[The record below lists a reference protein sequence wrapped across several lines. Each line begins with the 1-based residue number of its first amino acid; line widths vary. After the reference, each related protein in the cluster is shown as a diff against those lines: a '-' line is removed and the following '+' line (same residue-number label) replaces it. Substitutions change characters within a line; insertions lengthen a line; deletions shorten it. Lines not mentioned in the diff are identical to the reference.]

1 MWANQGVAGNI
12 FKPTQMMKFKDITD
26 ITMQVEKVMIITEIM
41 KVTLAQKPLQT
52 TRFGEFLAP
61 NVNIA

>member
-1 MWANQGVAGNI
+1 
-12 FKPTQMMKFKDITD
+12 MKFKD
-26 ITMQVEKVMIITEIM
+26 ITMQVEKVMMIREIM

-61 NVNIA
+61 NVSIA